1 MFDPAEFP
9 EPTMISVNGVELE
22 VFEAGREH
30 RGRPIVLCHG
40 WPEHAFS
47 WRHQMPALADA
58 GYHVIVPNQRGYGK
72 SSKPSEVTDY
82 DVEHLTGDLVA
93 LLDHFGYDHATFVGH
108 DWGAMVVWWLALL
121 HPERVDRLVALS
133 MSYMDRGER
142 PWVEAMEEMLGDDF
156 YFVDFNRRPGVA
168 DAALEANTARF
179 LRNLYRKNVP
189 IAVTEPGNAM
199 VSLAEADTPM
209 GDPIMS
215 DRELA
220 VFVAAFESSG
230 FTSNINWYR
239 NVDRNWHLLA
249 DVDPIVRQ
257 PALMIHGARDLVAR
271 NDRLADVVADV
282 TEIELDCGHW
292 IMDELPEETSQSRC
306 ERASRASRMRSR
318 TYSNSSPKSV
328 PGLQGLLDGELVERQ
343 EVLGQLVGH
352 DLVDDFVHLVTRLGQ
367 RGRRAAQPDDAVAAR
382 RCAAAVLRRPAA
394 DPCDGGLAI
403 AAIWPPTTA
412 GASRCWRLLTAPS
425 WWLKTATPTFRSG
438 RPKGSTSAAT
448 SS

>member
-292 IMDELPEETSQSRC
+292 IMDELPEETTR
-306 ERASRASRMRSR
+306 EIL
-318 TYSNSSPKSV
+318 TW
-328 PGLQGLLDGELVERQ
+328 LERQ
-343 EVLGQLVGH
+343 SVVS
-352 DLVDDFVHLVTRLGQ
+352 V
-367 RGRRAAQPDDAVAAR
+367 AV
-382 RCAAAVLRRPAA
+382 
-394 DPCDGGLAI
+394 
-403 AAIWPPTTA
+403 
-412 GASRCWRLLTAPS
+412 
-425 WWLKTATPTFRSG
+425 
-438 RPKGSTSAAT
+438 
-448 SS
+448 